1 MAWVEALENVG
12 LGTEDMAQWVRVP
25 AVQSMSSSPQCPHIK
40 KKKTLH
46 PAWIVT
52 PVIQTCMDCNPS
64 DSESEDK
71 KKPGA

>member
-52 PVIQTCMDCNPS
+52 PVIQRVKTRRNLELSPN
-64 DSESEDK
+64 SELQV
-71 KKPGA
+71 